1 MQGPPSSRDPSAEG
15 RKSSNASSAASTAC
29 SLGSQRREHRED
41 QGQRPGRT
49 GLGGE
54 GVDPQSPVKPEL
66 VKEEQRRKLVAAR
79 RRANRQWLL
88 GGDGAFVGECA
99 SGFCGTDC
107 TRCTKSDRWKWTPAV
122 VNALPDAHVPI
133 ATKPSA
139 HCSEKNPLANDSDAH
154 FLLDCPHVQMR
165 EPAGAADF

>member
-1 MQGPPSSRDPSAEG
+1 MQGPLSSHDSGTEG
-15 RKSSNASSAASTAC
+15 KRSSTRISSTAC
-29 SLGSQRREHRED
+29 FLGSQLREHRQE
-41 QGQRPGRT
+41 GQRC
-49 GLGGE
+49 
-54 GVDPQSPVKPEL
+54 EL
-66 VKEEQRRKLVAAR
+66 LAAR
-79 RRANRQWLL
+79 RRANRQRFL
-88 GGDGAFVGECA
+88 GADGAFVGECA